1 MPFSPQLTS
10 GIQVLLQLDPNKK
23 CVSLNANTSSLKI
36 VEKRS
41 RASNLICWLV
51 HLITCTLVSRNRNLD
66 KVCRHIL
73 QNATGLKNDIT
84 EQEKKSLINA
94 LNNLCVIIK
103 KNGGSKGQKVTAL
116 LATVDK
122 IQCLKESSSSQVP
135 PKEEKKPEVKNDS
148 SQDSSKKEIPLE
160 KEPPIET
167 ELDKEKKAVVELFT
181 PQMVDALG
189 GVDQVLSFPKIEGF
203 TGQITRKDLKAP
215 VMRGDDGSLL
225 FCYLKSSIDSYGERK
240 IEVTGEYLR
249 RNKTGTWEGTYAYP
263 SELNLRVANLTIK
276 DGSLEE
282 KYMLDR
288 INRLMHYKPV
298 GRLEIYLEDIIMKP
312 ADKESFRPTQAY
324 LSGEELTAYMDFE
337 TLFYERA
344 LNEGTTD
351 LFLWDPRKS
360 TEENKKI
367 YKEKFPGVKRN

>member
-10 GIQVLLQLDPNKK
+10 GIQVLSQLDPNKK

-41 RASNLICWLV
+41 RASNLICWFV
-51 HLITCTLVSRNRNLD
+51 HLITCTLISRNRNLD
-66 KVCRHIL
+66 KVCLHIL

-122 IQCLKESSSSQVP
+122 ISCLKENAPAKVP
-135 PKEEKKPEVKNDS
+135 PKEEKKAEVKNDS
-148 SQDSSKKEIPLE
+148 QQKPPKEKTPVE
-160 KEPPIET
+160 KEPSVET

-225 FCYLKSSIDSYGERK
+225 FCYLKSSK

-249 RNKTGTWEGTYAYP
+249 RNKDGTWEGTYAYP

-282 KYMLDR
+282 KYMLDK

-298 GRLEIYLEDIIMKP
+298 GRLEIYLENIIMKP
-312 ADKESFRPTQAY
+312 ADKDSFRPTQAY

-351 LFLWDPRKS
+351 LFLWDPSKS

-367 YKEKFPGVKRN
+367 YKEKFPDV